1 MMATY
6 FERMRAGMQR
16 AQQLLLELQPGARFE
31 WGPMDN
37 DASYPFYVQRDGRKV
52 LLCRFSKDS
61 LVAMSDE
68 PHQEN
73 VRDMLRQSLRTGKRS
88 VR

>member
-1 MMATY
+1 MATY
-6 FERMRAGMQR
+6 FERMRAGMQVT
-16 AQQLLLELQPGARFE
+16 QQLLLELLPEARFE

-37 DASYPFYVQRDGRKV
+37 EASYPFFLMREGRKV

-68 PHQEN
+68 PHRSKAREL
-73 VRDMLRQSLRTGKRS
+73 LRQALRAASRATR
-88 VR
+88 